1 MKIRPYLRVGSKEQL
16 VDWEQ
21 KLITYW
27 NNKVGAWRKC

>member
-1 MKIRPYLRVGSKEQL
+1 MKAYLRVGRIEQAIN
-16 VDWEQ
+16 WEQ